1 MSEAEIARLYQEAN
15 QKALIKRRVE
25 RTALVAVNIV
35 AAFVI
40 LLPLFYAVS
49 IAFMPSSELFT
60 TELNLFPS
68 SPTMDN
74 FKEAMRKIPLGRF
87 ILNSFIVAGAITFG
101 QIISCSLAAFSFSF
115 LDFKGK
121 NVLFMIV
128 MATMMIPGEATIISN
143 YLTVSRFKWLDSY
156 QVLIIPYLT
165 SAMGIFLFRQFYMT
179 FPISLYESAKIDGC
193 SNIKFI

>member
-1 MSEAEIARLYQEAN
+1 MDSTITAERNKMSEAEIARLYQEAN

-25 RTALVAVNIV
+25 RTALVAVNVV

-101 QIISCSLAAFSFSF
+101 QIISCS
-115 LDFKGK
+115 G
-121 NVLFMIV
+121 
-128 MATMMIPGEATIISN
+128 
-143 YLTVSRFKWLDSY
+143 
-156 QVLIIPYLT
+156 
-165 SAMGIFLFRQFYMT
+165 GIFLLFFR
-179 FPISLYESAKIDGC
+179 L
-193 SNIKFI
+193 